1 MRQKFSMSRLLAPAL
16 AAMAIVAVAAPVAA
30 QDLRLADNAP
40 QTYTVQK
47 GDTLWDI
54 SGRFLRDAWR
64 WPDVWRMN
72 RDQIRNPHLI
82 YPGDV
87 IRLDYVDGQPRLSI
101 ASGGPRESVR
111 LSPATR
117 ATPLDRE
124 AIPTI
129 PPGDIEPYLSRP
141 LVTGPEGLKD
151 SAEIIAGR
159 DRDRVIRGDGDR
171 VYVVGIDAKAGD
183 LWHMYRP
190 VGPIRSLDRKSTLGF
205 EFRFLGSARVE
216 RFNEVSTLVIENAK
230 EEILV
235 GDRLVPAPR
244 EVLVN
249 YVPHAPTR
257 DVEGRIIAT
266 MRDTVELGRG
276 AIVTIDQGRRGRRR
290 RRHGA
295 RDLPRRR
302 ADPRSAPEQGP
313 AGDHPPLGPDH
324 LVDAGTVSRRPAG
337 AHRTHVR
344 VPRVRPGV
352 LRHPP
357 QHDRSGAG
365 GRLHPQ
371 ALTGR
376 RQPAPG

>member
-16 AAMAIVAVAAPVAA
+16 AAMVITVAAAPVAA

-87 IRLDYVDGQPRLSI
+87 IRLDYVDGQPQLSI

-111 LSPATR
+111 LSPSTR

-141 LVTGPEGLKD
+141 LVTGPEGLRD

-205 EFRFLGSARVE
+205 EYRFLGSARVE
-216 RFNEVSTLVIENAK
+216 RFNEVSTLVIDNAK
-230 EEILV
+230 EEILI

-266 MRDTVELGRG
+266 VRDTVELGRG
-276 AIVTIDQGRRGRRR
+276 AIVTIDKGAADGVDVGTVLAIYRGVAPIR
-290 RRHGA
+290 
-295 RDLPRRR
+295 
-302 ADPRSAPEQGP
+302 DPRPSKDQPVIVRHWDQTTWWTPERYLDVPQERTGLLFVFRVFDRVSYAILLNTTDP
-313 AGDHPPLGPDH
+313 VQVGDFIRKP
-324 LVDAGTVSRRPAG
+324 
-337 AHRTHVR
+337 
-344 VPRVRPGV
+344 
-352 LRHPP
+352 
-357 QHDRSGAG
+357 
-365 GRLHPQ
+365 
-371 ALTGR
+371 
-376 RQPAPG
+376 